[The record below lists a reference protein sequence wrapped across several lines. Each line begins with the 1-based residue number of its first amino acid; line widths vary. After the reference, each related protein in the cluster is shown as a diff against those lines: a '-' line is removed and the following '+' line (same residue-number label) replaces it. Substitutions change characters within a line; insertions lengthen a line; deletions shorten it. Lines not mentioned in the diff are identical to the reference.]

1 MTQIRQPEDPH
12 MNRIQI
18 PSALIIL
25 AFLLVCKSF
34 ASEIHTDPRGGSY
47 DTLLVLFRELRTLER
62 PSLPNGVPDYTA
74 KTMRRIHDRLMA
86 LRSRLESVDPKGW
99 PRDRQADYELVRA
112 EMNAL
117 DFHVRV
123 LQPWTRDPAFYAI
136 VWTDQS
142 DTPDHEGPTS
152 HAAIELWQ
160 YAFPLSSESENRLS
174 TQLKIIPPLL
184 EQARGNLTGNAR
196 DLWIAG
202 IRDIHGQVRAL
213 DALAEKTR
221 EASFDFRRALAKA
234 REAMV
239 AFAGWLES
247 EAPSK
252 TGPSG
257 IGKEH
262 YTWHLRNVLLVPMS
276 WEEEES
282 LLRRELTRAYAMLK
296 LEQHHNRNLPPLK
309 PIATPEEYAQRTD
322 EAIRKLIAFLD
333 KQEILPI
340 RDYMEPAL
348 REHRG
353 TFQPDTQRNFFS
365 AILHHEP
372 NALFTHSTH
381 WIDLARIRKEPHP
394 SPIRRTPLPFNLWMH
409 RSEGLATGVEE
420 MFMHAGLYDDNPRAR
435 ELVWVMLAQRC
446 ARGLA
451 SLYVHANTMT
461 LDQAKVFQIAW
472 TPTGWVERDLGLEGF
487 EQQLY
492 LRMPGYGTCYVTGKY
507 LIERLFMDRSRE
519 LGDGFTVKRFFE
531 ELYSAGD
538 IPVELIRKQML
549 DSP

>member
-1 MTQIRQPEDPH
+1 MNRPQIRSLL
-12 MNRIQI
+12 I
-18 PSALIIL
+18 ALV
-25 AFLLVCKSF
+25 FLLFPEFF
-34 ASEIHTDPRGGSY
+34 ASELQAGPQPGSY
-47 DTLLVLFRELRTLER
+47 DTLLVLFRELRNLER
-62 PSLPNGVPDYTA
+62 PSLPDGVPDYTA
-74 KTMRRIHDRLMA
+74 ETMRHTRDRLRT
-86 LRSRLESVDPKGW
+86 LRSRLESIDPQGW
-99 PRDRQADYELVRA
+99 PVDEQVDYELVRA

-117 DFHVRV
+117 DFHLRV

-136 VWTDQS
+136 VWTSQS

-160 YAFPLSSESENRLS
+160 YTFPLSSENEKKLS
-174 TQLKIIPPLL
+174 AQLRIIPPLL
-184 EQARGNLTGNAR
+184 EQACMNLTGNAR

-213 DALAEKTR
+213 DALAEKTQR
-221 EASFDFRRALAKA
+221 ASSDFRRALAKA
-234 REAMV
+234 REAV
-239 AFAGWLES
+239 VSFARWLES
-247 EAPSK
+247 EATSK

-257 IGKEH
+257 IGKEQ
-262 YTWHLRNVLLVPMS
+262 YTWHLRNVLLAPLS
-276 WEEEES
+276 WEEEVS

-309 PIATPEEYAQRTD
+309 PIATAEEYAQRTD
-322 EAIRKLIAFLD
+322 EAIRRLIAFLD
-333 KQEILPI
+333 KQEILPM

-348 REHRG
+348 REHLG

-381 WIDLARIRKEPHP
+381 WIDLARIQKEPHP
-394 SPIRRTPLPFNLWMH
+394 SPVRRTPLPFNLWMH

-451 SLYVHANTMT
+451 SLYVHANEMT
-461 LDQAKVFQIAW
+461 LDEAKAFQIAW

-507 LIERLFMDRSRE
+507 LIDRLLMDRSRE
-519 LGDGFTVKRFFE
+519 LGDNFTIRRFFE

-538 IPVELIRKQML
+538 IPVELIRKQMIN
-549 DSP
+549 SR